1 MKQYIK
7 WDISSHKFLLGVG
20 SGVIILLLCA
30 LNLGIHS
37 AQDLKEIIAQ
47 QFNHQQLILARQASQ
62 EIESSFDAL
71 IEELLILKNSQRE
84 PSPDLLQMIFQRAHR
99 LGARGLLVLNQ
110 DKKVIYKIGEPTL
123 TKLAPLDPN
132 NLAVHLSKSWVYIS
146 EPLRKKIIVLFI
158 DPYLLVQRHVARIR
172 SGKTGYAWVI
182 DENGYFIYHPIKS
195 FIGQN
200 AFKVR
205 QEKAP
210 DFYFKKIN
218 KIQRQ
223 EMLQGKEGIGEY
235 ISLWHRDVKGYVKK
249 FVAYTPIHIPYTS
262 HIWSVAVC
270 VPEKEVNAVIH
281 YLYLKQFFIQGSLIL
296 ALIGLGIFALSLER
310 GFRETLRQEVERKTE
325 VLKKSEEKYRLLI
338 ESADDLIL
346 TLDMFGNIISF
357 NQATASFFKKKP
369 ALLHG
374 QPFNVIMQ
382 WPPNTIID
390 CLNQLYTTK
399 QSIVKEHIV
408 KINGRPHWLNT
419 KLMPLYLGEEIKE
432 ILCIARD
439 ITKEK
444 LVQEQ
449 LSNAE
454 KMASLGTLA
463 AGVAHEINN
472 PLGIIIGFGELLLE
486 NTPRETQA
494 YQDIKLILKHAL
506 HCKSIVQNLLNF
518 ARPTEDLSKAID
530 INEAIK
536 EVINVV
542 RHTLEINNI
551 QMKIEFASSLPLV
564 QGDKKQLQQVFLNLI
579 INAMDAMPDGGELSI
594 TTRLDEQQAIEVL
607 FQDTG
612 CGIKEEDLGKIFDP
626 FFTTKPEGRGTG
638 LGLSISYSIISKHNG
653 RIRCESEENK
663 GATFI
668 IDLPPIGGQYAR

>member
-1 MKQYIK
+1 MNYPTKK
-7 WDISSHKFLLGVG
+7 TFLTTTFF
-20 SGVIILLLCA
+20 VIFILVVIFI
-30 LNLGIHS
+30 LGIRS
-37 AQDLKEIIAQ
+37 SQELKKVVIQ

-62 EIESSFDAL
+62 EIEGSFNAL
-71 IEELLILKNSQRE
+71 MEELLILKDSQRE

-99 LGARGLLVLNQ
+99 LGVRGLFVLNQ
-110 DKKVIYKIGEPTL
+110 DKKVIYKIGEPAV
-123 TKLAPLDPN
+123 TKLVPLDPN
-132 NLAVHLSKSWVYIS
+132 NLTIRPSKSWIYIS
-146 EPLRKKIIVLFI
+146 EPLGKKFIVFFI
-158 DPYLLVQRHVARIR
+158 DPCLLVQKHVSKIH

-182 DENGYFIYHPIKS
+182 DENGCFIYHPIQS

-200 AFKVR
+200 AFKER

-210 DFYFKKIN
+210 YYFEEIN
-218 KIQRQ
+218 EIQRQ
-223 EMLQGKEGIGEY
+223 ELLQGKEGTGEY
-235 ISLWHRDVKGYVKK
+235 TSLGHRGLRNYIKK
-249 FVAYTPIHIPYTS
+249 IVAYTPVHIPHTQ

-270 VPEKEVNAVIH
+270 APKKEVSKVVH
-281 YLYLKQFFIQGSLIL
+281 YLYLKQFIIQGSLIFT
-296 ALIGLGIFALSLER
+296 LIWLGILLLAMEKRFRTALEEEVAKKTD
-310 GFRETLRQEVERKTE
+310 FLR
-325 VLKKSEEKYRLLI
+325 KSEERYRLLI

-346 TLDMFGNIISF
+346 TLNQSGNIISL
-357 NQATASFFKKKP
+357 NQATADFFNKKP
-369 ALLHG
+369 EEIIG
-374 QPFNVIMQ
+374 QRFNVIMQ
-382 WPPNTIID
+382 WPTNTIID
-390 CLNQLYTTK
+390 CLNHLYTTK

-408 KINGRPHWLNT
+408 KINGRLHWLNT
-419 KLMPLYLGEEIKE
+419 KLMPLYFGEEIKE
-432 ILCIARD
+432 TLCIARD

-449 LSNAE
+449 LNNAE

-486 NTPRETQA
+486 NTPKETQA

-518 ARPTEDLSKAID
+518 ARPTEELSKAID

-551 QMKIEFASSLPLV
+551 QMKTKLGKSLPLAR
-564 QGDKKQLQQVFLNLI
+564 GDKKQLQQVFLNLI
-579 INAMDAMPDGGELSI
+579 INAMDAMPNGGELSI
-594 TTRLDEQQAIEVL
+594 TTRLNKHQAIEVL
-607 FQDTG
+607 FADTG

-626 FFTTKPEGRGTG
+626 FFTTKPEGKGTG
-638 LGLSISYSIISKHNG
+638 LGLSISYSIISKYNG
-653 RIRCESEENK
+653 RIRCESEENR

>member
-1 MKQYIK
+1 MNYPTKK
-7 WDISSHKFLLGVG
+7 TFLTTTLF
-20 SGVIILLLCA
+20 VIFILVVIFI
-30 LNLGIHS
+30 LGIHS
-37 AQDLKEIIAQ
+37 SQELKKVVIQ

-62 EIESSFDAL
+62 EIESNFNAL
-71 IEELLILKNSQRE
+71 IEELLILKDSQRE
-84 PSPDLLQMIFQRAHR
+84 PSPDLLQVIFQWAHR
-99 LGARGLLVLNQ
+99 LGVRGLFVLNQ
-110 DKKVIYKIGEPTL
+110 DKKIIYKIGELAL

-132 NLAVHLSKSWVYIS
+132 NLAIHFCKSWIYIS
-146 EPLRKKIIVLFI
+146 EPLGKEFIVFFI
-158 DPYLLVQRHVARIR
+158 DPCLLVQKHVSKIH
-172 SGKTGYAWVI
+172 SGGTSYAWVI
-182 DENGYFIYHPIKS
+182 DENGYFIYHPIQN

-200 AFKVR
+200 AFKAR

-210 DFYFKKIN
+210 YYFKEIN
-218 KIQRQ
+218 EIQRQ
-223 EMLQGKEGIGEY
+223 ELLQGKEGTGEY
-235 ISLWHRDVKGYVKK
+235 ISLGHRGVKGHIKK
-249 FVAYTPIHIPYTS
+249 IMAYTPVHIPHTQ

-270 VPEKEVNAVIH
+270 APEKEVSEVVH
-281 YLYLKQFFIQGSLIL
+281 YLYLKQFIIQGSLIFT
-296 ALIGLGIFALSLER
+296 LIWLGILLLAMEKRFRTALE
-310 GFRETLRQEVERKTE
+310 EEVARKTDF
-325 VLKKSEEKYRLLI
+325 LRKSEEKYRLLI

-357 NQATASFFKKKP
+357 NQATASFFKKNP
-369 ALLHG
+369 TVLQG

-382 WPPNTIID
+382 WPTNTIID
-390 CLNQLYTTK
+390 CLNHLYATK

-408 KINGRPHWLNT
+408 KINGKPHWLNT

-486 NTPRETQA
+486 NTPKETQA

-518 ARPTEDLSKAID
+518 ARPTEELSEAID

-551 QMKIEFASSLPLV
+551 QIKTKLAKFLPLAR
-564 QGDKKQLQQVFLNLI
+564 GDKKQLQQVFLNLI

-594 TTRLDEQQAIEVL
+594 TTRLNKHQAIEIL
-607 FQDTG
+607 FKDTG

-626 FFTTKPEGRGTG
+626 FFTTKPEGKSTG
-638 LGLSISYSIISKHNG
+638 LGLSISYSIINKYNG
-653 RIRCESEENK
+653 RIRCESEENR

-668 IDLPPIGGQYAR
+668 IDLPPIGGQYARQNISRR

>member
-1 MKQYIK
+1 MGYWSRRAFLTITLCAF
-7 WDISSHKFLLGVG
+7 FLLVTAF
-20 SGVIILLLCA
+20 I
-30 LNLGIHS
+30 LGIRS
-37 AQDLKEIIAQ
+37 AQELNDIIVN
-47 QFNHQQLILARQASQ
+47 QFNHQQLLLARQAAQ
-62 EIESSFDAL
+62 GIKNGFNVL
-71 IEELLILKNSQRE
+71 IEQLFTIKELYPNGNVSPKLLKTILSHIQKFG
-84 PSPDLLQMIFQRAHR
+84 I
-99 LGARGLLVLNQ
+99 RGLAIL
-110 DKKVIYKIGEPTL
+110 DKKGHILSSQGEISP
-123 TKLAPLDPN
+123 KMASLALEQKGN
-132 NLAVHLSKSWVYIS
+132 GVSVVLSRPWIILS
-146 EPLRKKIIVLFI
+146 EPLGEKSIVSVV
-158 DPYLLVQRHVARIR
+158 DAGLLAKRYVEDIR

-182 DENGYFIYHPIKS
+182 DENGYFIYHPIRS

-200 AFKVR
+200 AFKAR

-218 KIQRQ
+218 EIQRQ
-223 EMLQGKEGIGEY
+223 EMLQGKEGTGEY
-235 ISLWHRDVKGYVKK
+235 TSLWHRNLKGYVKK
-249 FVAYTPIHIPYTS
+249 IVVYTPVHIPYTH

-270 VPEKEVNAVIH
+270 APKREVNAVIH
-281 YLYLKQFFIQGSLIL
+281 RLYLKQFFIQGSLVF
-296 ALIGLGIFALSLER
+296 ALSGLGIFAFLLER
-310 GFRETLRQEVERKTE
+310 RFRETLKQEVEKKTE

-346 TLDMFGNIISF
+346 TLDMFGNIVSF

-374 QPFNVIMQ
+374 QAFNVIMQ
-382 WPPNTIID
+382 WPTNTIID
-390 CLNQLYTTK
+390 CLNQLYATK

-408 KINGRPHWLNT
+408 KINGKPHWLNT
-419 KLMPLYLGEEIKE
+419 KLMPLYLGKEIKE

-454 KMASLGTLA
+454 KMAFLGTLA

-486 NTPRETQA
+486 NTPKETQA

-518 ARPTEDLSKAID
+518 ARPTEELTEKID

-536 EVINVV
+536 EVINIV
-542 RHTLEINNI
+542 RHTLEMNNI
-551 QMKIEFASSLPLV
+551 QMKTKLAKSLPSLAR
-564 QGDKKQLQQVFLNLI
+564 GDKKQLQQVFLNLI
-579 INAMDAMPDGGELSI
+579 INAIDAMPDGGELFI
-594 TTRLDEQQAIEVL
+594 TTRLSEHQAIEIL

-612 CGIKEEDLGKIFDP
+612 CGIKEQDLGKIFDP
-626 FFTTKPEGRGTG
+626 FFTTKPEGKGTG
-638 LGLSISYSIISKHNG
+638 LGLSISYSIISKYNG

-668 IDLPPIGGQYAR
+668 IDLPLRGGQYAR